1 MKLLKIVDM
10 MDIKEYFQVWSLRF
24 LIKKNRIGNK
34 CKWITSWRIHKP
46 VTKIF
51 KRRRLYTRLNHNNW
65 AGDLDQMRLLSSK
78 NKNVKYF
85 LCSID
90 VFTKYTWIISWKDKK
105 SKTVLNVFIERV
117 IESNRKPDKLW
128 SD

>member
-1 MKLLKIVDM
+1 M
-10 MDIKEYFQVWSLRF
+10 MDIKEHYQVWSLRF
-24 LIKKNRIGNK
+24 LIKKNRIGK
-34 CKWITSWRIHKP
+34 KYKWIASWRIHKP

-51 KRRRLYTRLNHNNW
+51 KRRRLYPRLNHNNW
-65 AGDLDQMRLLSSK
+65 AADLDQMRLLSSK
-78 NKNVKYF
+78 NKNAKYF

-90 VFTKYTWIISWKDKK
+90 VFTKYTWIKSWKDKK

-117 IESNRKPDKLW
+117 NESNRWPDKLW